1 MGGEGAR
8 GGAVTLRAVIV
19 MVAMLAASV
28 PARGQ
33 EATLREV
40 LDRSASYIVRL
51 ITEFTNVVAQEDMRQ
66 SYRAG
71 ARRNL
76 RSDFLLVKTP
86 GEEKRWLSF
95 RDVAEVNGRAVRDQ
109 QDRLTKL
116 FLDPFADAVRR
127 ADEISRDASRHSL
140 VALGLENS
148 PFVVVAMLQPI
159 YYNDYTYDLGGR
171 STDNGVVVRVV
182 EIEGRPPL
190 QRNPAIPVQR
200 VAGKAWVEEATGRIR
215 KTELRLGRA
224 PNTQL
229 NSTRFEFDKALG
241 IDVPVEMKESR
252 ATGFEMTA
260 TYSRFR
266 RFQVRTEEA
275 VDPTTATSGK

>member
-1 MGGEGAR
+1 VGGEGAR
-8 GGAVTLRAVIV
+8 GGAVTLRTAIV

-33 EATLREV
+33 DATLREV
-40 LDRSASYIVRL
+40 LDRSASYIVGL

-86 GEEKRWLSF
+86 GEDKRWLSF

-182 EIEGRPPL
+182 EIEARPPL

-200 VAGKAWVEEATGRIR
+200 VTGKAWVEEATGRIR

>member
-40 LDRSASYIVRL
+40 LDRSASYIVQL

-71 ARRNL
+71 AKRNL

-86 GEEKRWLSF
+86 GEDKRWLSF

-171 STDNGVVVRVV
+171 STDDGVVVRVV